1 MGPFLYQKC
10 QKNKQGFLR
19 YEFSLMET
27 DEDDGAGNRIQLEHD
42 IVFNN
47 VKVRKKSIYLVVG
60 HEETTASGGSNK
72 SLGGVSISGPAARIQ
87 VPVIYLQPDH
97 APHDANIF
105 HVLCGISM

>member
-10 QKNKQGFLR
+10 PKNKEDVLR

-47 VKVRKKSIYLVVG
+47 VKVEKKSINLFVG
-60 HEETTASGGSNK
+60 HFNTFMCMT
-72 SLGGVSISGPAARIQ
+72 SICFSRKTLTKVRAIT
-87 VPVIYLQPDH
+87 
-97 APHDANIF
+97 
-105 HVLCGISM
+105 

>member
-10 QKNKQGFLR
+10 PKNKEDVLR

-47 VKVRKKSIYLVVG
+47 VKVRKKNINLVVG
-60 HEETTASGGSNK
+60 YFN
-72 SLGGVSISGPAARIQ
+72 
-87 VPVIYLQPDH
+87 IY
-97 APHDANIF
+97 
-105 HVLCGISM
+105 ISMCMTSICFSRRTLTKVRAIT

>member
-10 QKNKQGFLR
+10 PKNKEDVLR

-47 VKVRKKSIYLVVG
+47 VKVWAKSINLVVG
-60 HEETTASGGSNK
+60 HFNTSMFMT
-72 SLGGVSISGPAARIQ
+72 SIC
-87 VPVIYLQPDH
+87 
-97 APHDANIF
+97 F
-105 HVLCGISM
+105 F